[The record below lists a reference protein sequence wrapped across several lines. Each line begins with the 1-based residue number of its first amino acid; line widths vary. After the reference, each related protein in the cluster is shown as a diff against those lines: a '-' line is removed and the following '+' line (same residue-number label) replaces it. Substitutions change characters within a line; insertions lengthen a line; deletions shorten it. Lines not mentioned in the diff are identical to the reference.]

1 MLAAGSL
8 RAIQGWEASAEQLRT
23 ITKQTRQ
30 HKLSTVAD
38 SVDSA
43 VLDNKTLVA
52 SEQSLKGRDDSAE
65 VRLIPGVVH
74 RPLGIQNIVQGNEV
88 LGLVHSTTAHTSELL
103 HVGTN
108 TKQQTQ
114 VHTQGS
120 DIGTSL
126 AAHPEDTQVAVIVK
140 LNQLALVDGSDTQL
154 SLDGGNQRRALE
166 QGTGEGLEGAGEL
179 GLAARQLVMETD
191 DGNVLLS
198 GSLLGLDQ
206 SSRSIDTDNQ
216 TSRDLGVEGAAVTG
230 LLSSDMAFVSS
241 MIQFQIRNWNS
252 NQLRLGCR
260 RARTEEFA

>member
-1 MLAAGSL
+1 LKIVK
-8 RAIQGWEASAEQLRT
+8 AIKAIARQLHT
-23 ITKQTRQ
+23 ITQETGQ

-43 VLDNKTLVA
+43 VLDNETLVA
-52 SEQSLKGRDDSAE
+52 SEQSLEGSNDSAE
-65 VRLIPGVVH
+65 VGLVPGVVH
-74 RPLGIQNIVQGNEV
+74 SPLSIQNIVEGNEV
-88 LGLVHSTTAHTSELL
+88 LGLVHGTRAHTSELL
-103 HVGTN
+103 HVGTD

-114 VHTQGS
+114 VHAQGS

-140 LNQLALVDGSDTQL
+140 LNQLALVDGSNTKL
-154 SLDGGNQRRALE
+154 SLDGGNQRWALE

-179 GLAARQLVMETD
+179 GLAARQLVVETN

-216 TSRDLGVEGAAVTG
+216 TSRDLGVKGTAVTG
-230 LLSSDMAFVSS
+230 LLNTNGCAPHMAIVSS
-241 MIQFQIRNWNS
+241 MIQFQ
-252 NQLRLGCR
+252 Q
-260 RARTEEFA
+260 

>member
-1 MLAAGSL
+1 MLNTRLCKKNFLLALGPLTIAKGS
-8 RAIQGWEASAEQLRT
+8 EAFAKQLHT
-23 ITKQTRQ
+23 ITQETRQ

-38 SVDSA
+38 GVDSA
-43 VLDNKTLVA
+43 VLDNETLVA
-52 SEQSLKGRDDSAE
+52 SEQSLEGCNDSAE
-65 VRLIPGVVH
+65 VSLIPGVVH
-74 RPLGIQNIVQGNEV
+74 RPLGVQNIVQGNEM

-120 DIGTSL
+120 DIGTGL
-126 AAHPEDTQVAVIVK
+126 AAHPEHTQVAVIVK

-179 GLAARQLVMETD
+179 GLAARQLVMETN

-216 TSRDLGVEGAAVTG
+216 TSRDLGVEGTAVTG
-230 LLSSDMAFVSS
+230 LL
-241 MIQFQIRNWNS
+241 NS
-252 NQLRLGCR
+252 NGIC
-260 RARTEEFA
+260 